1 MSKKI
6 AMIFFFFFFSVGWS
20 SSLSDML
27 VCSYIEIEAEINS
40 ELSRQENLERLYQ
53 QFDEAVNAV
62 SHCDPTANGGGGGG
76 GGSAGGGSAGG
87 GSPGGGSASR
97 AAEGISGTEV
107 KSSPL
112 KEEAKEAQADS
123 TSNNGNSGASEAK
136 VNQQGSNGKKPDELN
151 ANDNDSIYAQQLKA
165 AADSEQDPVVKEQLL
180 KEYRKFKSIIGK

>member
-1 MSKKI
+1 MRSI
-6 AMIFFFFFFSVGWS
+6 YIHLIGFFFFSAHAWS
-20 SSLSDML
+20 AGLSDML
-27 VCSYIEIEAEINS
+27 ECSDIEIEAEINS

-87 GSPGGGSASR
+87 GSLSR

-123 TSNNGNSGASEAK
+123 ASNNGNSGASETK
-136 VNQQGSNGKKPDELN
+136 KNQQGSNGKKPDKLN

-165 AADSEQDPVVKEQLL
+165 AAEIEQDPVVKEQLL

>member
-6 AMIFFFFFFSVGWS
+6 AMTFFFFFSMDGLS
-20 SSLSDML
+20 SNLSDML
-27 VCSYIEIEAEINS
+27 ECSEIEIEADINS
-40 ELSRQENLERLYQ
+40 KLSRQENLERLYQ

-76 GGSAGGGSAGG
+76 GGSAGGGSA
-87 GSPGGGSASR
+87 SR

-112 KEEAKEAQADS
+112 KEDSKAAQAGS
-123 TSNNGNSGASEAK
+123 ASNNGNSGASATK
-136 VNQQGSNGKKPDELN
+136 TNQQGSNGKKPDELN

-180 KEYRKFKSIIGK
+180 NEYRKFKSIIGK

>member
-1 MSKKI
+1 MRSI
-6 AMIFFFFFFSVGWS
+6 YIHLIGFFFFSAHAWS
-20 SSLSDML
+20 AGLSDML
-27 VCSYIEIEAEINS
+27 ECSDIEIEAEINS

-76 GGSAGGGSAGG
+76 SAGGGSAGG
-87 GSPGGGSASR
+87 GSLSR

-112 KEEAKEAQADS
+112 QEEAKEAQADS
-123 TSNNGNSGASEAK
+123 ASNNGNSGASETK
-136 VNQQGSNGKKPDELN
+136 KNQQGSNGKKPDKLN

-165 AADSEQDPVVKEQLL
+165 AAEIEQDPVVKEQLL

>member
-1 MSKKI
+1 MEMMSKKVFI
-6 AMIFFFFFFSVGWS
+6 FLCFFFALEGRS

-27 VCSYIEIEAEINS
+27 ECSDIEIEAEINS

-87 GSPGGGSASR
+87 GSLSR

-123 TSNNGNSGASEAK
+123 ASNNGNSGASETK
-136 VNQQGSNGKKPDELN
+136 KNQQGSNGKKPDKLN

-165 AADSEQDPVVKEQLL
+165 AAEIEQDPVVKEQLL

>member
-1 MSKKI
+1 MEMMSKKVFI
-6 AMIFFFFFFSVGWS
+6 FLCFFFALEGRS

-27 VCSYIEIEAEINS
+27 ECSDIEIEAEINS
-40 ELSRQENLERLYQ
+40 ELSRQENLERLHQ

-76 GGSAGGGSAGG
+76 SAGGGST
-87 GSPGGGSASR
+87 SK

-107 KSSPL
+107 KPSSM
-112 KEEAKEAQADS
+112 KQDVKGSQAAS
-123 TSNNGNSGASEAK
+123 SSGNGSPVATEKKANE
-136 VNQQGSNGKKPDELN
+136 QGSNGKKPDELN

-165 AADSEQDPVVKEQLL
+165 AADNEKDPAVKEQLL

>member
-6 AMIFFFFFFSVGWS
+6 AMIFFFFIATDGWS

-27 VCSYIEIEAEINS
+27 ECSDIEIEAEINS
-40 ELSRQENLERLYQ
+40 GLSRQENLERLYQ

-62 SHCDPTANGGGGGG
+62 SHCDPTANVGGG
-76 GGSAGGGSAGG
+76 GGSA
-87 GSPGGGSASR
+87 GGGSASR

-112 KEEAKEAQADS
+112 KEEAKEAQAGS
-123 TSNNGNSGASEAK
+123 ASNNVSSGASATK
-136 VNQQGSNGKKPDELN
+136 TNQQGSNGKKPDELN

>member
-1 MSKKI
+1 MEMMSKKVFI
-6 AMIFFFFFFSVGWS
+6 FLCFFFALEGRS

-27 VCSYIEIEAEINS
+27 ECSDIEIEAEINS

-87 GSPGGGSASR
+87 GSLSR

-112 KEEAKEAQADS
+112 QEEAKEAQADS
-123 TSNNGNSGASEAK
+123 ASNNGNSGASETK
-136 VNQQGSNGKKPDELN
+136 KNQQGSNGKKPDKLN

-165 AADSEQDPVVKEQLL
+165 AAEIEQDPVVKEQLL

>member
-1 MSKKI
+1 MPKKI
-6 AMIFFFFFFSVGWS
+6 AMIFFFFFSMDGLS
-20 SSLSDML
+20 SNLSDML
-27 VCSYIEIEAEINS
+27 ECSDIEIEADINS
-40 ELSRQENLERLYQ
+40 KLSRQENLERLYQ

-76 GGSAGGGSAGG
+76 GGSAGGGSA
-87 GSPGGGSASR
+87 SR

-123 TSNNGNSGASEAK
+123 ASNNGNSGTSETKA
-136 VNQQGSNGKKPDELN
+136 NQQGSNGKKPDELN

>member
-1 MSKKI
+1 MRSNHI
-6 AMIFFFFFFSVGWS
+6 YLLGCFVFSAHTWS
-20 SSLSDML
+20 AGLSDML
-27 VCSYIEIEAEINS
+27 ECSDIEIEADINS
-40 ELSRQENLERLYQ
+40 KLSRQENLERLYQ

-76 GGSAGGGSAGG
+76 GGSAGGGL
-87 GSPGGGSASR
+87 ASS

-112 KEEAKEAQADS
+112 KEDSKAAQAGS
-123 TSNNGNSGASEAK
+123 ASNNGNSGASTTK
-136 VNQQGSNGKKPDELN
+136 TNQQGSNGKKPDELN

-180 KEYRKFKSIIGK
+180 NEYRKFKSIIGK

>member
-1 MSKKI
+1 MR
-6 AMIFFFFFFSVGWS
+6 S
-20 SSLSDML
+20 SHIYLICCLGLNAQAISAGLSDML
-27 VCSYIEIEAEINS
+27 ECSDIEIEAEINS

-76 GGSAGGGSAGG
+76 SA
-87 GSPGGGSASR
+87 GGGSASR

-112 KEEAKEAQADS
+112 KEEAKEAQAVS
-123 TSNNGNSGASEAK
+123 ANNNGNSGASETK

-180 KEYRKFKSIIGK
+180 KEYRKYKSIIGK